1 MFEFV
6 KECRHLALRDRMYEL
21 SVSRKKSNE
30 MFEFVKNLSIGFM
43 TSDGPIVY
51 AEEKIKMFKFIKE
64 CRHWLNDILCTNCLH

>member
-1 MFEFV
+1 
-6 KECRHLALRDRMYEL
+6 
-21 SVSRKKSNE
+21 
-30 MFEFVKNLSIGFM
+30 MFEFVKNLSIGYI